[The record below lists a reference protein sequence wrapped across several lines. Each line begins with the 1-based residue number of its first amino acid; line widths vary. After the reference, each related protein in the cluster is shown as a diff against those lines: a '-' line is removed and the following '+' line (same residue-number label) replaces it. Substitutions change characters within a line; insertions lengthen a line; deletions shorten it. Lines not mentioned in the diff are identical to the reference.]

1 MPDLSLSA
9 IPARIR
15 AACYSLPLFIGWIVP
30 LTWENDGRMIRAGRR
45 ALALLLLYAAGIFA
59 TYVLSGFIQLFVA
72 DPGYVVALI
81 FFILR
86 TGLGLAYLTASF
98 ALAYAEFRRPASAN
112 ETDANFGLAGAAFLD
127 RVANRFEKLVSR

>member
-1 MPDLSLSA
+1 MPAISLSR
-9 IPARIR
+9 IPTHVR

-30 LTWENDGRMIRAGRR
+30 LTWEKEERLVRAGRR
-45 ALALLLLYAAGIFA
+45 ALALLLLYAAGIIA
-59 TYVLSGFIQLFVA
+59 TYLLSGLIQLFVA

-86 TGLGLAYLTASF
+86 TGFGLAYVVASF
-98 ALAYAEFRRPASAN
+98 FLAYLEFRQTGDAQA
-112 ETDANFGLAGAAFLD
+112 DANGALFVFLE

>member
-1 MPDLSLSA
+1 MPAISLLS
-9 IPARIR
+9 IPTHVR

-30 LTWENDGRMIRAGRR
+30 LTWEKEERLVRAGRR
-45 ALALLLLYAAGIFA
+45 ALALLLVYAAGIIA
-59 TYVLSGFIQLFVA
+59 TYLLSGLIQLFIA

-86 TGLGLAYLTASF
+86 TTFGLAYVVASF
-98 ALAYAEFRRPASAN
+98 FLAYLEFRQ
-112 ETDANFGLAGAAFLD
+112 TGDAQDAAQGGLLAFLE